1 MRVNDTIRLLAC
13 VLTSFA
19 LTAVLEPVVIVAMR
33 KLKARQ
39 TILHYVDKHEGK
51 SGTPTMGGIG
61 FLIAIAVTTA
71 IYYPSW
77 RSGGMVAALFMLAYA
92 VVGFLDDFLK
102 IWHKENLGLKAYQK
116 VIGQLGV
123 AIFVTL
129 YCYRNPQIGT
139 TIRIPFFDV
148 QADLG
153 WWYVPLCL
161 IATIA
166 MSNAVNL
173 TDGLDGLVATTGAVY
188 FACFAGIAFAAFAA
202 AQRAGDV
209 LQSGHLLSVACF
221 CAAVVGGVGAFGWFN
236 FNPAKIFMG
245 DTGALALG
253 GAAAC
258 VALFVKNPLLM
269 LLPGIMY
276 LVSCISVIVQVIW
289 FKATG
294 KRVFLMAPFHHHLE
308 YKGVK
313 EWKIVYWY
321 AAVTA
326 IGTVLA
332 WMSLAE

>member
-1 MRVNDTIRLLAC
+1 M
-13 VLTSFA
+13 
-19 LTAVLEPVVIVAMR
+19 
-33 KLKARQ
+33 
-39 TILHYVDKHEGK
+39 
-51 SGTPTMGGIG
+51 
-61 FLIAIAVTTA
+61 
-71 IYYPSW
+71 
-77 RSGGMVAALFMLAYA
+77 
-92 VVGFLDDFLK
+92 
-102 IWHKENLGLKAYQK
+102 
-116 VIGQLGV
+116 
-123 AIFVTL
+123 
-129 YCYRNPQIGT
+129 
-139 TIRIPFFDV
+139 
-148 QADLG
+148 
-153 WWYVPLCL
+153 
-161 IATIA
+161 
-166 MSNAVNL
+166 
-173 TDGLDGLVATTGAVY
+173 Y

-202 AQRAGDV
+202 AQRVGDV